1 MYEFRIARRHIFS
14 KRRNAAFSVIA
25 VALAI
30 TVIVVLMSM
39 MSGFQADLID
49 KTVENS
55 PHITVY
61 PKEDE
66 DFVHL
71 YNHYTTTI
79 EEIPE
84 VVVAS
89 PFLSGEVAI
98 TYRDDSAGANIYG
111 VIPEAEN
118 GVLNLEDDMIEGS
131 FLALSRSSSGIVLG
145 DKLAEKLG
153 VSTGDRVDITVP
165 GYIDASLKVIGLINT
180 GTAQDESLAY
190 TRLSLLQDLAGAEG
204 VVSGISVR
212 VSDPYLAEEVAQE
225 IENDMGL
232 DAKSWIETNS
242 ELLDL
247 LNTQLALTWI
257 YYILIYITAGFGIA
271 NALINIVMEKKSEIG
286 MLMAMGAS
294 KRSITLIFVI
304 ESSILGGVGLIL
316 GMLLG
321 YLSILVIGSYEIP
334 LPESDFYFGLNTLPL
349 RVELSNF
356 IYAAS
361 FAFVINLLAGIYPAR
376 KASNLNPVEA
386 IEGV

>member
-1 MYEFRIARRHIFS
+1 MYEFGIARRHIFS

-30 TVIVVLMSM
+30 TVIVVLMSL

-55 PHITVY
+55 PHITIS
-61 PKEDE
+61 PEED
-66 DFVHL
+66 DFIHL
-71 YNHYTTTI
+71 YNHYTTAI

-89 PFLSGEVAI
+89 PFLSGQIAI
-98 TYRDDSAGANIYG
+98 TYRDESAGANIYG
-111 VIPEAEN
+111 IIPEAEN
-118 GVLNLEDDMIEGS
+118 TVLNLEDDMIEGN
-131 FLALSRSSSGIVLG
+131 FFDLSRTSSGIILG
-145 DKLAEKLG
+145 DNLAESLG
-153 VSTGDRVDITVP
+153 VSTGDRVDIIVP

-180 GTAQDESLAY
+180 GTSQDESLAY
-190 TRLSLLQDLAGAEG
+190 TKLSLLQDLAGAEG

-212 VSDPYLAEEVAQE
+212 VSDPYLAEEVAQD
-225 IENDMGL
+225 IESSVGL
-232 DAKSWIETNS
+232 EANSWIENNS
-242 ELLDL
+242 ELLGL
-247 LNTQLALTWI
+247 LNTQATVTWI
-257 YYILIYITAGFGIA
+257 YYILIYMTAGFGIA

-304 ESSILGGVGLIL
+304 ESSILGSIGLIT
-316 GMLLG
+316 GMIIG

-334 LPESDFYFGLNTLPL
+334 LPESEFYFGLNTLPL

-376 KASNLNPVEA
+376 KAANLNPVEA

>member
-30 TVIVVLMSM
+30 TVIVVLMSL

-55 PHITVY
+55 PHITIS
-61 PKEDE
+61 PEEDE

-71 YNHYTTTI
+71 YNHYTKTI
-79 EEIPE
+79 EDFPK

-89 PFLSGEVAI
+89 PFLSGQVAI

-118 GVLNLEDDMIEGS
+118 EVLNLEEDMVEGS
-131 FLALSRSSSGIVLG
+131 FLALSRTNSGVVLG
-145 DKLAEKLG
+145 DNLAAKLG
-153 VSTGDRVDITVP
+153 ASTGDRVDITVP
-165 GYIDASLKVIGLINT
+165 GYIDASLQVIGIINT
-180 GTAQDESLAY
+180 GTALDESLAY
-190 TRLSLLQDLAGAEG
+190 TKLPLLQDLADADG

-212 VSDPYLAEEVAQE
+212 VSDPYIADDVAKN
-225 IENDMGL
+225 IENEIGL
-232 DAKSWIETNS
+232 EATSWIENNS
-242 ELLDL
+242 ELLEL
-247 LNTQLALTWI
+247 LNTQLAVTWI
-257 YYILIYITAGFGIA
+257 YYLLIYMTAGFGIA

-316 GMLLG
+316 GILLG
-321 YLSILVIGSYEIP
+321 YLSILLIGSYEIV
-334 LPESDFYFGLNTLPL
+334 LPESEFYFGLETLPL
-349 RVELSNF
+349 KVDLRNF
-356 IYAAS
+356 VYATS

-376 KASNLNPVEA
+376 KASNLDPVEA
-386 IEGV
+386 IEGI